1 MVAEPGKLASDSARR
16 AADTLIASASAIP
29 DPGPRLSGQIGAA
42 RRTLAAMRTEM
53 PVQLR
58 SDGKTD
64 VIVFRVGSLGSFAE
78 RSLSLLPGDYV
89 AVGRRDGF
97 RDVRVEFSLRPGQ
110 STAPVVVQCGQ
121 KI

>member
-1 MVAEPGKLASDSARR
+1 
-16 AADTLIASASAIP
+16 
-29 DPGPRLSGQIGAA
+29 
-42 RRTLAAMRTEM
+42 MRTAL

-64 VIVFRVGSLGSFAE
+64 VIVFRVGSLGSFTGKE
-78 RSLSLLPGDYV
+78 LSLLPGDYV

-110 STAPVVVQCGQ
+110 TTAPVVVQCGQ

>member
-1 MVAEPGKLASDSARR
+1 
-16 AADTLIASASAIP
+16 
-29 DPGPRLSGQIGAA
+29 
-42 RRTLAAMRTEM
+42 MRTEL

-78 RSLSLLPGDYV
+78 KQLSLLPGDYV

-97 RDVRVEFSLRPGQ
+97 RDVRVEFSLRPGKPMA
-110 STAPVVVQCGQ
+110 TVMVQCGQ